1 VTIYLSVS
9 GTVPDVTGM
18 TLDAAKSALI
28 AQGYQIGNVAYTSE
42 SPVQDGQVVRTEP
55 EANSSVKP
63 GETVNLYVMHAN
75 AP

>member
-1 VTIYLSVS
+1 
-9 GTVPDVTGM
+9 M

-28 AQGYQIGNVAYTSE
+28 AQGYQIGGIAYITD
-42 SPVQDGQVVRTEP
+42 SPQQEGQIVRTEP

-63 GETVNLYVMHAN
+63 GETVNLYVMRAN